1 MTTASSRPPHPRQ
14 PQQPQLPP
22 RLLTSD
28 RGRRDVVAQ
37 VVGPIVSSQ
46 ALAWF
51 LVVVGAMVAQ
61 AGRETPDVGQVVLAV
76 GLLLL
81 AAAAD
86 AVTTALGERS
96 CGREGS
102 WLRRTL
108 LAHSFGLGPRAFTSA
123 QTGATVS
130 MLTDGVERVVSYRQR
145 FIGSSIASLL
155 GPLLVLGTVALA
167 IDPLSALVLAVCVP
181 FIPLT
186 IGACQRAF
194 RKVSSASRAARG
206 RLAADFLSSIQGLP
220 TLTLLGAAGRVGDR
234 LAATGEA
241 NRRATMSLLARNQLI
256 LLVTDAAFAL
266 FMTSAAAGLAFWR
279 LEQGAISTGQ
289 ALSLVLLATLL
300 CAPVDRVGGFFYI
313 GMAGRAMQRQ
323 LLGLLARPVPAPEPA
338 AIDPA
343 SPAVDVREVTVGYDP
358 ARPVLDQV
366 SMQAERGSRTVV
378 LGPSG
383 SGKSTLI
390 SVLSGDVVPQ
400 GGQCTVGGVPLRP
413 GTRGL
418 LRGQSALMRQQT
430 WLFCGSLAENLRIGN
445 PSASTEE
452 LWRVLERVGLADWA
466 RRLPEGLE
474 TELGER
480 GLAVSGGQ
488 AQRISLARAILSGRD
503 LLLLDEPTSQVDLE
517 SERIIWA
524 TVDELAADHTIVMAS
539 HRLSAAQHADQVLR
553 TADHRLVQDDSLT
566 KDLHR

>member
-1 MTTASSRPPHPRQ
+1 M
-14 PQQPQLPP
+14 
-22 RLLTSD
+22 
-28 RGRRDVVAQ
+28 
-37 VVGPIVSSQ
+37 VSSQ

-51 LVVVGAMVAQ
+51 LVLVSGMVAQ
-61 AGRETPDVGQVVLAV
+61 AGRQTPGVGQVVLAV
-76 GLLLL
+76 GLLVL
-81 AAAAD
+81 AGVAD

-96 CGREGS
+96 CGREGA
-102 WLRRTL
+102 WLRRKL

-130 MLTDGVERVVSYRQR
+130 MLTDGVERVVAYRQR

-155 GPLLVLGTVALA
+155 GPLLVLGTVAAA
-167 IDPLSALVLAVCVP
+167 IDPLSALVLLVCIP
-181 FIPLT
+181 FIPLL

-206 RLAADFLSSIQGLP
+206 RLAAEFLSSLQGLP
-220 TLTLLGAAGRVGDR
+220 TLTLLGAAGRMGRR

-279 LEQGAISTGQ
+279 LGSGAISAGQ
-289 ALSLVLLATLL
+289 AIALVLLATLL

-323 LLGLLARPVPAPEPA
+323 LLGLLGRPVPSTEPA
-338 AIDPA
+338 QADPA
-343 SPAVDVREVTVGYDP
+343 SAAVDVENLTVGYDP
-358 ARPVLDQV
+358 DRPVLQRV
-366 SMQAERGSRTVV
+366 SMRAERGSRTVV
-378 LGPSG
+378 FGPSG

-400 GGQCTVGGVPLRP
+400 GGTCTVAGVPLTP
-413 GTRGL
+413 GTGELVRA
-418 LRGQSALMRQQT
+418 QSALMRQQT
-430 WLFCGSLAENLRIGN
+430 WLFYGSLAENLRIGS
-445 PSASTEE
+445 PAATTED
-452 LWRVLERVGLADWA
+452 LWEALERVGLASWA
-466 RRLPEGLE
+466 RRLPEGLQ
-474 TELGER
+474 TQLGER

-524 TVDELAADHTIVMAS
+524 AVDELAADHTIVMAS
-539 HRLSAAQHADQVLR
+539 HRRSAAHHADQVLR
-553 TADHRLVQDDSLT
+553 MENHRLV
-566 KDLHR
+566 KDALR